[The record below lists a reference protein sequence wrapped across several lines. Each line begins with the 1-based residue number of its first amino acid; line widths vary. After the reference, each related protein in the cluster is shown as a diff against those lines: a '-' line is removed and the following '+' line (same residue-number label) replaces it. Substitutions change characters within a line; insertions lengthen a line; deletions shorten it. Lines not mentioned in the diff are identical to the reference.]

1 MDDDAVFCEKCGKMI
16 ARKAVSE
23 AEPDQGTVSAGPVQL
38 SVSEEPDSAEKKKKT
53 SLSVIARICIAA
65 VAAAAVLFVRG
76 RSGPQEQLPSV
87 LSQNNFHNGAIFAFD
102 DNRIYF
108 YASNE
113 EQNNKTVLYSQD
125 YEQKDEKIL
134 SENDKISKIRIA
146 DGKLMYSTADYDE
159 NEKKYTLEMM
169 NPDGTEEAVR
179 IIESSTFIDV
189 FDKAGEDIYY
199 LTENKL
205 HRCNP
210 EGKEDAIL
218 LSDVTDFFCAGKVI
232 YYTTENEVF
241 SFDRKKEESTKLVD
255 GSVSELCLDE
265 GKLYYL
271 KDSAL
276 YTYDLKDAKE
286 KKLADLADSH
296 SMLISGGVIY
306 LIRHLET
313 DELESLLRG
322 VEKEV
327 FLSLIGGGYLRVVSA
342 ESGHVE
348 DHKNAYCGVAL
359 FAYPQGVYF
368 RYSYFLNLLAD
379 LKDFQ

>member
-1 MDDDAVFCEKCGKMI
+1 M
-16 ARKAVSE
+16 
-23 AEPDQGTVSAGPVQL
+23 
-38 SVSEEPDSAEKKKKT
+38 
-53 SLSVIARICIAA
+53 
-65 VAAAAVLFVRG
+65 
-76 RSGPQEQLPSV
+76 
-87 LSQNNFHNGAIFAFD
+87 
-102 DNRIYF
+102 
-108 YASNE
+108 
-113 EQNNKTVLYSQD
+113 
-125 YEQKDEKIL
+125 
-134 SENDKISKIRIA
+134 
-146 DGKLMYSTADYDE
+146 
-159 NEKKYTLEMM
+159 
-169 NPDGTEEAVR
+169 
-179 IIESSTFIDV
+179 
-189 FDKAGEDIYY
+189 
-199 LTENKL
+199 
-205 HRCNP
+205 
-210 EGKEDAIL
+210 
-218 LSDVTDFFCAGKVI
+218 TDFFCAGKVI

-306 LIRHLET
+306 LIRHMET
-313 DELESLLRG
+313 DELESLLGG